1 MTLYGMRDYDLGEP
15 KVYGGYGMGA
25 TATQQMPVE
34 YEDCCESDAV
44 AKKGKGVKVVDW
56 KKRYPS
62 VKAAAKALGVD
73 DQVLGRKLRRNNGRA
88 VLDGVVVELA

>member
-1 MTLYGMRDYDLGEP
+1 MMYGVKGYGLGEP
-15 KVYGGYGMGA
+15 IVYGGYDQDA
-25 TATQQMPVE
+25 TATQKRPVE
-34 YEDCCESDAV
+34 YEDCTD

-62 VKAAAKALGVD
+62 VKSAAKALGVD

-88 VLDGVVVELA
+88 VVNGVVVELA